1 MAKKRSLIPKSKAKT
16 AYGLLSEIAKL
27 ALAEPK
33 RLRMGMWLDREA
45 ALTFED
51 APACGTVGC
60 IAGWA
65 VMLRGTRKQQR
76 EMETNV
82 YCDFSDAPAAAVLG
96 LDSDQAHELFNPQ
109 VDGSYGTLTHARNAV
124 RRIRRFQKQ
133 HAKQLKAKAV

>member
-1 MAKKRSLIPKSKAKT
+1 MKKSLLPKSKAKT

-33 RLRMGMWLDREA
+33 RLRMGMWLDRKA
-45 ALTFED
+45 ARTFAD

-65 VMLRGTRKQQR
+65 VMLRGTRQQQR
-76 EMETNV
+76 EMENSV
-82 YCDFSDAPAAAVLG
+82 YCVLADAPATAVLG
-96 LDSDQAHELFNPQ
+96 LDRGQAEELFNPN

-124 RRIRRFQKQ
+124 RRIRRFQKE
-133 HAKQLKAKAV
+133 HAAQLKAKKV